1 MPFSRNA
8 LPDLSSGP
16 DNEKKKETPRAF
28 WQASACSVRVMR
40 AVCGESLWAKKLGG
54 DRERERE
61 YLSVVKQGG
70 SIVPELIRAWQEK
83 RKREREGGGEK
94 RIIVVKRARRRE

>member
-16 DNEKKKETPRAF
+16 DNEKKRTPRAF
-28 WQASACSVRVMR
+28 WQASACSVRVMH
-40 AVCGESLWAKKLGG
+40 AVCAESLWGKSWEGVE
-54 DRERERE
+54 REREGE

-70 SIVPELIRAWQEK
+70 SIVPELIRAWHEK
-83 RKREREGGGEK
+83 RKRERE
-94 RIIVVKRARRRE
+94 RRERGKKENNRR